1 MPQRILVAD
10 DDRRVRDAIKG
21 LLQAEDVDVFTAR
34 NGQEA
39 LDLFAE
45 ILPDLVLSDVD
56 MPVMNGFELCRSLKS
71 VPEWRLT
78 PVVLVTALTA
88 VDDRVTGIE
97 AGADDFI
104 SKPFEGVA
112 LLARVRSLLKL
123 KRYTDE
129 LERAEMVIFALST
142 AIEGKDPY
150 TEGHCE
156 RLSTWGVA
164 LGRRLALAESEIDAL
179 RKAGT
184 VHDVGKIAVPD
195 SVLKKKGRLTQDE
208 FALIKE
214 HPVVGERICKPLK
227 SFRLVLPIIR
237 HHHEKLDGSGY
248 PDGLKGSDI
257 PITVRILTIVDV
269 YDALSTKRP
278 YKEAFSPEEA
288 LILMGDEVKKGWW
301 DPDAFGEWS
310 AYVQECLIPAAGN

>member
-1 MPQRILVAD
+1 MPQRILVVD
-10 DDRRVRDAIKG
+10 DDRRIRDAIIA
-21 LLQAEDVDVFTAR
+21 LLEGEDVETFPAA

-39 LDLFAE
+39 LDLFTELA
-45 ILPDLVLSDVD
+45 PDLVVSDVD
-56 MPVMNGFELCRSLKS
+56 MPIMNGFELCRMLKS
-71 VPEWRLT
+71 TPDGRLT
-78 PVVLVTALTA
+78 PVILVTGLSA
-88 VDDRVTGIE
+88 VDDRVAGIE

-104 SKPFEGVA
+104 SKPFEEVA

-129 LERAEMVIFALST
+129 LERAEMVIFALSN

-156 RLSTWGVA
+156 RLSTYGQA
-164 LGRRLALAESEIDAL
+164 LGERLGLTDSEVDAL

-184 VHDVGKIAVPD
+184 VHDVGKIAIPD
-195 SVLKKKGRLTQDE
+195 SVLKKKGRLTEDE

-214 HPVVGERICKPLK
+214 HPVVGERICNPLR

-237 HHHEKLDGSGY
+237 HHHEKMDGTGY
-248 PDGLKGSDI
+248 PDGLEGSDI
-257 PITVRILTIVDV
+257 PITARVLTIVDV
-269 YDALSTKRP
+269 YDALTTERP
-278 YKEAFSPEEA
+278 YKKAFSVEES

-301 DPDAFGEWS
+301 DPDAFSEWC
-310 AYVQECLIPAAGN
+310 AYVHESRAPSTED